1 MPRERTCALRLTSLL
16 NEGYRFGHSRAG
28 QEQST
33 MVEIKDRS
41 GKKPYNRPQLVD
53 HGDIDEVTQKTG
65 HSVTDVPIGTPV
77 DGDIGNV
84 AS

>member
-1 MPRERTCALRLTSLL
+1 
-16 NEGYRFGHSRAG
+16 
-28 QEQST
+28 

-41 GKKPYNRPQLVD
+41 SKKPYNRPQLID

-65 HSVTDVPIGTPV
+65 HSLTDVPIGTPV

-84 AS
+84 AP

>member
-1 MPRERTCALRLTSLL
+1 MRGTALDAAAPSK
-16 NEGYRFGHSRAG
+16 E
-28 QEQST
+28 ST

-41 GKKPYNRPQLVD
+41 RKKPYNRPQLVD
-53 HGDIDEVTQKTG
+53 HGDIDEVTQKGG
-65 HSVTDVPIGTPV
+65 HNSTDVPMGTPV